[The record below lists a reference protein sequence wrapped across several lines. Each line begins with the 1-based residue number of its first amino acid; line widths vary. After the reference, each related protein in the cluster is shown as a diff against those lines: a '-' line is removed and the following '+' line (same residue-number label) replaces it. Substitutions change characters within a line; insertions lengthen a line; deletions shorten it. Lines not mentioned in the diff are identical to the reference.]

1 MPYGDE
7 KSYAFFKMKG
17 SPHKLGTIKGAS
29 AYKKKAGPPTKGF
42 DVDKII
48 DEDAAKAQ
56 RIALAELTAELEAGQ
71 ITEKQFETRK
81 KEISKY
87 IEY

>member
-17 SPHKLGTIKGAS
+17 SPHKLGTIRGAS

-56 RIALAELTAELEAGQ
+56 G
-71 ITEKQFETRK
+71 
-81 KEISKY
+81 
-87 IEY
+87 